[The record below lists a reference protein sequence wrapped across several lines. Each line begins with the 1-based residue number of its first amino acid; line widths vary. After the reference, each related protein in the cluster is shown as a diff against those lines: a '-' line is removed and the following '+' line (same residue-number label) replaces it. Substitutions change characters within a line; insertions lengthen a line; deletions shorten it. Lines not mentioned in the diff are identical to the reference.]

1 MAVPSP
7 LSASSR
13 TALIGT
19 CLALVAAFFYGAN
32 IPAARVASQAG
43 LPGADLIAWRA
54 VIFIPLLVLIARM
67 KGIRLGLTRAEAR
80 TTLPLAL
87 ASAFTATFYLS
98 SVDHLPVPIAVILF
112 YTFPLIVMGLGALI
126 ERRLPVP
133 RQIGVFVI
141 AFAGLVVAIGPSFAG
156 LSGRGMVLAG
166 LAAFACAL
174 LFMLAGRA
182 PNAPLRTMVW
192 TQVVVAPV
200 AFGFALLSGNVV
212 SPGVFALAPIAIL
225 LAMGGYAI
233 GYFLQLMAAQ
243 RLSASRASL
252 LFLFEPVV
260 SILTAGLFLGE
271 SLSPLQMGG
280 IVLILIALAVEILLS
295 SPKEADHAG

>member
-1 MAVPSP
+1 
-7 LSASSR
+7 
-13 TALIGT
+13 
-19 CLALVAAFFYGAN
+19 
-32 IPAARVASQAG
+32 
-43 LPGADLIAWRA
+43 
-54 VIFIPLLVLIARM
+54 
-67 KGIRLGLTRAEAR
+67 
-80 TTLPLAL
+80 
-87 ASAFTATFYLS
+87 
-98 SVDHLPVPIAVILF
+98 
-112 YTFPLIVMGLGALI
+112 
-126 ERRLPVP
+126 
-133 RQIGVFVI
+133 
-141 AFAGLVVAIGPSFAG
+141 
-156 LSGRGMVLAG
+156 
-166 LAAFACAL
+166 
-174 LFMLAGRA
+174 
-182 PNAPLRTMVW
+182 MVW

-200 AFGFALLSGNVV
+200 AFGFALLNGSVV

-295 SPKEADHAG
+295 APKEADHAG